1 MESLG
6 IELSNIPID
15 ILLNILNIVLLF
27 LIVRK
32 LAYKPVRKFMD
43 ARTERIRAAGE
54 EAAAKSTEAD
64 IAKAKYEAMLC
75 DAQAQKEKMLEQ
87 AKREASAEAACIVEQ
102 ANCRAEAI
110 LQQARLEAKQTHDNA
125 LKDMQGEVVSLA
137 FDISEK
143 LLERSVQDA
152 DTKKMADRLF
162 DSRLNG
168 GDSQ

>member
-1 MESLG
+1 MLG
-6 IELSNIPID
+6 LDFSKIPMD
-15 ILLNILNIVLLF
+15 ILLNLLNIVLLF

-43 ARTERIRAAGE
+43 ERTARVT
-54 EAAAKSTEAD
+54 AAAKQAQTKSTEAD
-64 IAKAKYEAMLC
+64 IAKAKYESMLKTGETQC
-75 DAQAQKEKMLEQ
+75 EELLKNAQKQ
-87 AKREASAEAACIVEQ
+87 ANAEAATIVADAQKQ
-102 ANCRAEAI
+102 ADEIVAKAKR
-110 LQQARLEAKQTHDNA
+110 EAKQTHDDA
-125 LKDMQGEVVSLA
+125 LKGMQAQVVALA

-162 DSRLNG
+162 DGSLNG